1 MPGKYAGR
9 LEITTRIGCS
19 VNCVYCPQKLLV
31 SRYCDTAEGK
41 PVVEMTLET
50 FKACIDKTPA
60 ETRID
65 FSGMAE
71 PWLNRACTEMVQ
83 YAAQKGHPIA
93 VYTTLV
99 GMTKEDFD
107 ALREIPMEEFVLH
120 IPDDKSN
127 SHINVTPEYIALLE
141 RAIHE
146 EHDGKPIVTGYSC
159 HAGIHPAILAAI
171 PKDGKLI
178 TELHDRAGNVGDSEY
193 VEHAHPKG
201 QVVCINCEAGIN
213 HNVLLPDGRV
223 VLCCMD
229 YGMKHVLGNLL
240 HQSWDEIHES
250 EEALRVIAGLS
261 DDTADTLCR
270 SCVNAKNIYDVYQ
283 EMRLY
288 QDWTRNLLHQQDE
301 TAREVRSYQDWVHNL
316 QKQDDEARK
325 ALQKYQEDEDR
336 KDRYLQEAAQ
346 QIRELEKEKQEKSEE
361 LERRSDRLRREQE
374 RREQTESQLH
384 SAQDQL
390 TAAVKRTELLEQELK
405 EIKDSRAYRVLTVYK
420 KLRGNR

>member
-31 SRYCDTAEGK
+31 SRYCETAEGQ

-50 FKACIDKTPA
+50 FKACIDKTPT

-71 PWLNRACTEMVQ
+71 PWLNRACTEMVR

-146 EHDGKPIVTGYSC
+146 ERDGKPIVTGYSC

-229 YGMKHVLGNLL
+229 YGMQHVLGNLL

-250 EEALRVIAGLS
+250 AEAQRVIAGLS

-283 EMRLY
+283 EMQVYR
-288 QDWTRNLLHQQDE
+288 DWTRNLLHQQDE
-301 TAREVRSYQDWVHNL
+301 T
-316 QKQDDEARK
+316 RK
-325 ALQKYQEDEDR
+325 VLQKYQEDEER

-346 QIRELEKEKQEKSEE
+346 QIRELEETVRERKEE
-361 LERRSDRLRREQE
+361 LRR
-374 RREQTESQLH
+374 QTTSLH
-384 SAQDQL
+384 STQDQL
-390 TAAVKRTELLEQELK
+390 SAAVKRTETLEQELK
-405 EIKDSRAYRVLTVYK
+405 EIKDSRAYRVLTAYK
-420 KLRGNR
+420 KVRGSK